1 MLPTLRHARAVPLLV
16 ALLLGACA
24 SAPIV
29 PPEDAASPT
38 RGMGL
43 VLWWGRVDTRQY
55 EYFVLYTD
63 GSLDYAGGMK
73 AFDRQP
79 EWHGDASAD
88 VCRQVRAIVDQA
100 GWMTAKDPNL
110 RTEESPVAELVVS
123 NGDRKRDFTIRG
135 PNESVVRIR
144 ELLSK
149 VAEARFRKEMQAL
162 PEAGNRRR

>member
-1 MLPTLRHARAVPLLV
+1 MHPLHRHARAVPVLL

-24 SAPIV
+24 ASPIV
-29 PPEDAASPT
+29 PPEDPGSPT

-43 VLWWGRVDTRQY
+43 VLWWGRIDTRQY
-55 EYFVLYTD
+55 EYLVLYTD
-63 GSLDYAGGMK
+63 GSMDYAGGMK

-79 EWHGDASAD
+79 EWHGQVPPD
-88 VCRQVRAIVDQA
+88 VCGQVRAIVDQA

-110 RTEESPVAELVVS
+110 HTEESPVAELVVS

-135 PNESVVRIR
+135 PNESVIRIR

-149 VAEARFRKEMQAL
+149 VAQARFRQEMQAL
-162 PEAGNRRR
+162 PEAGPRRF